1 MSLIGTLGGLI
12 GLAVGG
18 PAGAAIGAGIGT
30 LASGG
35 DAEDALKAG
44 IMGFGIGSIPGVQNF
59 AATAGSA
66 VGLSGMGQNA
76 ALAQAAQGS
85 QGANIAQQLFGAGPG
100 AQAVNETVKSTM
112 ANPGAVQASQG
123 IGAGGITGLLNN
135 PFVMSALLTGA
146 EQAAPKQVL
155 TERQQRQ
162 METGERLPGYRGA
175 RIGALYVDSMTGKYY
190 DTKEERDAAVRD
202 RQGVEGSGQFA
213 MGGMI
218 EGPGTGRS
226 DSIPAQIYQN
236 GQPVQEAA
244 LSDGEFVMTNAAV
257 RGAGN
262 GDRSKGAAKMYQMM
276 KQFEARA

>member
-1 MSLIGTLGGLI
+1 MSLLGTLGGLV

-30 LASGG
+30 LAGGG

-44 IMGFGIGSIPGVQNF
+44 ILGFGIGKIPGVQNF
-59 AATAGSA
+59 AATAGA
-66 VGLSGMGQNA
+66 GLGLGGVGANA
-76 ALAQAAQGS
+76 QLAQQAAAQGGLGS
-85 QGANIAQQLFGAGPG
+85 RLGQAIGGQAMADTAKSAVANQGA
-100 AQAVNETVKSTM
+100 AQASGM
-112 ANPGAVQASQG
+112 
-123 IGAGGITGLLNN
+123 IGSGGITGLLNN
-135 PFVMSALLTGA
+135 PYVMAGLLTA
-146 EQAAPKQVL
+146 SEQANPKQVL

-162 METGERLPGYRGA
+162 METGERLPGYTGA
-175 RIGALYVDSMTGKYY
+175 RIGALYVDSSTGKYY
-190 DTKEERDAAVRD
+190 NTKEERDAAIAG
-202 RQGVEGSGQFA
+202 RQGVESGGQFA

-236 GQPVQEAA
+236 GTPVQEAA
-244 LSDGEFVMTNAAV
+244 LSDGEFVMTNSAV
-257 RGAGN
+257 RGAGG

>member
-1 MSLIGTLGGLI
+1 MSLLGTLGGLV

-30 LASGG
+30 LAGGG

-44 IMGFGIGSIPGVQNF
+44 ILGFGIGSIPGVQNF
-59 AATAGSA
+59 AATAGA
-66 VGLSGMGQNA
+66 GLGLGGVGQNA
-76 ALAQAAQGS
+76 ALAQQAAQ
-85 QGANIAQQLFGAGPG
+85 QG
-100 AQAVNETVKSTM
+100 
-112 ANPGAVQASQG
+112 G
-123 IGAGGITGLLNN
+123 IGAQLGQAIGGKAMTDVAANSATQVGANQTAGMIGSGGITGLMNN
-135 PFVMSALLTGA
+135 PYVMAGLLTA
-146 EQAAPKQVL
+146 SEQANPKQVL

-162 METGERLPGYRGA
+162 MDTGERLPGYTGA
-175 RIGALYVDSMTGKYY
+175 RIGALYVDSSTGKYY
-190 DTKEERDAAVRD
+190 NTKEERDAAVAG
-202 RQGVEGSGQFA
+202 RQGVETGGNFA

-244 LSDGEFVMTNAAV
+244 LSDGEFVMTNSAV
-257 RGAGN
+257 RGAGDGN
-262 GDRSKGAAKMYQMM
+262 RSKGAAKMYQMM

>member
-1 MSLIGTLGGLI
+1 
-12 GLAVGG
+12 
-18 PAGAAIGAGIGT
+18 
-30 LASGG
+30 
-35 DAEDALKAG
+35 
-44 IMGFGIGSIPGVQNF
+44 
-59 AATAGSA
+59 
-66 VGLSGMGQNA
+66 
-76 ALAQAAQGS
+76 
-85 QGANIAQQLFGAGPG
+85 
-100 AQAVNETVKSTM
+100 
-112 ANPGAVQASQG
+112 
-123 IGAGGITGLLNN
+123 
-135 PFVMSALLTGA
+135 
-146 EQAAPKQVL
+146 
-155 TERQQRQ
+155 
-162 METGERLPGYRGA
+162 
-175 RIGALYVDSMTGKYY
+175 MTGKYY

-257 RGAGN
+257 RGAGS